1 MKKKSPIGWLLVGVI
16 GVVAYVYFQQS
27 HEQPYHA
34 AELTDFQVQANQD
47 LQLGMPLLL
56 QKNPKWAALNYG
68 FDSETDDL
76 ATNGCAIVSLAMVLS
91 YVQATDVTPITIL
104 EWAQNNYFVAGQGTS
119 WQIFDDFS
127 TYYQVNYQALGND
140 FFAAKEQL
148 RQHKAVVVSVNPGTF
163 TTTGHI
169 MVLLMNNQ
177 GKIVV
182 FDPNDSP
189 EKNHYQQ
196 SFSDEIFQ
204 QEALAYWAFG

>member
-1 MKKKSPIGWLLVGVI
+1 M
-16 GVVAYVYFQQS
+16 
-27 HEQPYHA
+27 
-34 AELTDFQVQANQD
+34 
-47 LQLGMPLLL
+47 
-56 QKNPKWAALNYG
+56 
-68 FDSETDDL
+68 
-76 ATNGCAIVSLAMVLS
+76 
-91 YVQATDVTPITIL
+91 
-104 EWAQNNYFVAGQGTS
+104 
-119 WQIFDDFS
+119 
-127 TYYQVNYQALGND
+127 NYQALGND

-196 SFSDEIFQ
+196 SFSNEIFQ